1 MFVYIA
7 LSVAIIALAIVSI
20 ILYFMNAHCKMQD
33 EAIHE
38 LMARNNALRTHIV
51 VAHEMVV
58 RESDYTQAYLSN
70 AVYRLS
76 MSEY

>member
-20 ILYFMNAHCKMQD
+20 ILYFVNSYCKMQS
-33 EAIHE
+33 EAIYE
-38 LMARNNALRTHIV
+38 LKARNNALRTHVV

-58 RESDYTQAYLSN
+58 RESDYTAAYLSDV
-70 AVYRLS
+70 VYRLS
-76 MSEY
+76 MSED

>member
-20 ILYFMNAHCKMQD
+20 ILYFVNGYCKMQS
-33 EAIHE
+33 EAIYE
-38 LMARNNALRTHIV
+38 LKARNNALRTHIV

-58 RESDYTQAYLSN
+58 RESDYTAAYLSDV
-70 AVYRLS
+70 VYRLS
-76 MSEY
+76 MSED

>member
-33 EAIHE
+33 EVIHE

-76 MSEY
+76 MSED

>member
-20 ILYFMNAHCKMQD
+20 ILYFVNSYCKMQS
-33 EAIHE
+33 EAIYE
-38 LMARNNALRTHIV
+38 LKARNDALRTHIV

-58 RESDYTQAYLSN
+58 RESDYTAAYLSN
-70 AVYRLS
+70 VVYLLS
-76 MSEY
+76 MSED

>member
-20 ILYFMNAHCKMQD
+20 ILYFVNSYCKMQS
-33 EAIHE
+33 EAIYE
-38 LMARNNALRTHIV
+38 LKARNNALRTHIV

-76 MSEY
+76 MSED